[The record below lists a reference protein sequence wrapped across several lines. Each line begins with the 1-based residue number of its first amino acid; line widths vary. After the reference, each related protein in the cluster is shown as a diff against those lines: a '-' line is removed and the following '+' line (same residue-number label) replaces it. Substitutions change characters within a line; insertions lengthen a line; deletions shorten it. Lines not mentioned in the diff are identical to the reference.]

1 MFKILGVDDS
11 VNSCECCGKSNLK
24 STVIVEID
32 GSVFHYGSVCAT
44 RHTGMND
51 KELKHAIKD
60 ELAARKESM
69 ERHFRSTPEFLAA
82 SAKEREATKLGLIG
96 LAFRNHCR
104 DEQNIS
110 IQKYIEFKKQYGLE
124 ETFS

>member
-24 STVIVEID
+24 STVIVEIN

-60 ELAARKESM
+60 EIAARKESM
-69 ERHFRSTPEFLAA
+69 ERHFRLTSEFIAA
-82 SAKEREATKLGLIG
+82 YVKEREATKLGLVG
-96 LAFRNHCR
+96 LAFRNYCR
-104 DEQNIS
+104 AEQDLS
-110 IQKYIEFKKQYGLE
+110 IQKYIELKKEYGFE
-124 ETFS
+124 ENIS